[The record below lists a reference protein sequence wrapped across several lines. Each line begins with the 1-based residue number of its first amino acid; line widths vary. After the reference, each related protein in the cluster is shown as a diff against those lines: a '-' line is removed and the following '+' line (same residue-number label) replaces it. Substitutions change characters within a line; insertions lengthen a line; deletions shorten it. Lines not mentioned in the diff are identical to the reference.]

1 VRTSFPRA
9 IVLAATLVLAACG
22 SGSPTGSASC
32 REAVDG
38 LVTITAENLA
48 FDTAC
53 IILPADEAVTIRLV
67 NDDNQPHN
75 VAIYTDAS
83 KGTPLFQGEII
94 DPGETIDYDLLPLAA
109 GTNYFDCTVHP
120 EMNGSVEVQ

>member
-1 VRTSFPRA
+1 VRASFPRA

-22 SGSPTGSASC
+22 SSSPTGSASC

-38 LVTITAENLA
+38 LLTITARNLA

-53 IILPADEAVTIRLV
+53 IVVPAGEEVTIRLV
-67 NDDNQPHN
+67 NDDNQTHN

-83 KGTPLFQGEII
+83 KGTPLYQGEII
-94 DPGETIDYDLLPLAA
+94 DPGETIDYEIDPLEA